1 MPLLLWRI
9 GWLIMAAGC
18 LYLLSCRWQ
27 WSLVTLTPF
36 DPLVTTRVLM
46 AEDKY
51 AEAADQVQY
60 FLDIA
65 EDHERGE
72 LEALAAEIDSHRSS
86 VSYQTQKIVQEGLL
100 TGSSDEVSGQ
110 IAGLASSLLVIG
122 DVRDLVKEG
131 LHWLHDEP
139 TDEVVIALATI
150 GLVASAGQIVTLGS
164 TSPVK
169 TGLSLA
175 TMAHKLG
182 TLPPWLRAHLIKMTH
197 QVLVT
202 RSLVPILPIMQRMQ
216 IMMDHAGWRQALSL
230 LPHTRD
236 PGALNRLATLA
247 RHYGSAT
254 APLVRLGGEAA
265 LAVAP
270 HVEKLGLANLK
281 LASRYGPEG
290 IRTLQVIGPMRF
302 IKYGSRLAKL
312 GYSYPWLAT
321 LARALLAVPTYL
333 WVIGGVVGIVLARPW
348 PRSKGRIKPLPG
360 CTVTQGGRKR
370 CR

>member
-1 MPLLLWRI
+1 MMPLLLWRI
-9 GWLIMAAGC
+9 GWLTMAAGC

-27 WSLVTLTPF
+27 WSLVTLTPI

-51 AEAADQVQY
+51 AEAADQVHY

-65 EDHERGE
+65 EDHERNE
-72 LEALAAEIDSHRSS
+72 LEALAAEINSHRSS
-86 VSYQTQKIVQEGLL
+86 MSYQTHKIVQEGLL

-122 DVRDLVKEG
+122 DFRDLVKEG
-131 LHWLHDEP
+131 LHWLQNEP
-139 TDEVVIALATI
+139 TDEVIIALSTL
-150 GLVASAGQIVTLGS
+150 GMVASASQFITWGS

-182 TLPPWLRAHLIKMTH
+182 TLPPWLSTHLIKMTH

-202 RSLVPILPIMQRMQ
+202 RSSVPIMPIMQRIQ
-216 IMMDHAGWRQALSL
+216 TLMDQAGWRQALTL

-236 PGALNRLATLA
+236 PGSLNRLATLA
-247 RHYGSAT
+247 RHCGPAT
-254 APLVRLGGEAA
+254 APLVRLGGDAA
-265 LAVAP
+265 LASAP
-270 HVEKLGLANLK
+270 HVEKLGIANLK

-290 IRTLQVIGPMRF
+290 IHALQVIGPVRF
-302 IKYGSRLAKL
+302 MKYASRLAKL
-312 GYSYPWLAT
+312 AYNYPWLAT

-333 WVIGGVVGIVLARPW
+333 WVIGAIVGIVLARPW
-348 PRSKGRIKPLPG
+348 PRSKDRIKPLPHWI
-360 CTVTQGGRKR
+360 VTQGGR
-370 CR
+370 

>member
-1 MPLLLWRI
+1 MMPLLLWRS

-27 WSLVTLTPF
+27 WSLVTLTAI

-51 AEAADQVQY
+51 AEAADQVAY
-60 FLDIA
+60 FLTIA

-110 IAGLASSLLVIG
+110 IAGLASSMLVIG
-122 DVRDLVKEG
+122 DVRDLVIEG
-131 LHWLHDEP
+131 LNWLQDEP
-139 TDEVVIALATI
+139 TDEVVIALSTL
-150 GLVASAGQIVTLGS
+150 GMVASASQFITWGS

-216 IMMDHAGWRQALSL
+216 IIMDQAGWRQALTL

-236 PGALNRLATLA
+236 PGSLNRLATLA
-247 RHYGSAT
+247 RHYGPAT
-254 APLVRLGGEAA
+254 APLVRLGGDVA
-265 LAVAP
+265 LDISP
-270 HVEKLGLANLK
+270 QVEKLGIANLK

-302 IKYGSRLAKL
+302 MKYASRLAKL
-312 GYSYPWLAT
+312 AYRYPWLAT
-321 LARALLAVPTYL
+321 LARALLAVPSYL
-333 WVIGGVVGIVLARPW
+333 WVIGAIVGIVLARPW
-348 PRSKGRIKPLPG
+348 PRSKGWLTPLPRLM
-360 CTVTQGGRKR
+360 VT
-370 CR
+370 

>member
-9 GWLIMAAGC
+9 GWLAVAVGC
-18 LYLLSCRWQ
+18 LYVLTCRWQ
-27 WSLVTLTPF
+27 WQLLSLTPI
-36 DPLVTTRVLM
+36 DPLMTTRALM
-46 AEDKY
+46 ADDQY
-51 AEAADQVQY
+51 AEAAEQVAY
-60 FLDIA
+60 FLTIA
-65 EDHERGE
+65 DDQERDE
-72 LEALAAEIDSHRSS
+72 LEALAAEIASHRSS
-86 VSYQTQKIVQEGLL
+86 LAYQVGKIQEGLV
-100 TGSSDEVSGQ
+100 TGSADEVSGQ
-110 IAGLASSLLVIG
+110 VTGLATSLLVIG

-139 TDEVVIALATI
+139 TDQVIIALSTL
-150 GLVASAGQIVTLGS
+150 GMVASASQFITWGS

-216 IMMDHAGWRQALSL
+216 SILDQAGWRQALTL

-247 RHYGSAT
+247 RHCGPAT

-265 LAVAP
+265 LASAP
-270 HVEKLGLANLK
+270 HVDKLGLANLMF
-281 LASRYGPEG
+281 ASRYGPEG
-290 IRTLQVIGPMRF
+290 IRTLQVIGPVRF
-302 IKYGSRLAKL
+302 MKYGSRLAKL
-312 GYSYPWLAT
+312 AYRYPWLAT
-321 LARALLAVPTYL
+321 LARALLAVPAYL
-333 WVIGGVVGIVLARPW
+333 WVIGAIVGIVLARPW
-348 PRSKGRIKPLPG
+348 PRAKSRIKPMPRVM
-360 CTVTQGGRKR
+360 VT
-370 CR
+370 

>member
-1 MPLLLWRI
+1 MPLLFWRI

-27 WSLVTLTPF
+27 WSLVTLTPI

-51 AEAADQVQY
+51 AEAADQVHY

-65 EDHERGE
+65 ENHERGE

-131 LHWLHDEP
+131 LHWLRDEP

-169 TGLSLA
+169 TGI
-175 TMAHKLG
+175 TVIKQAHQVG
-182 TLPPWLRAHLIKMTH
+182 SLPPWLRTHLIMNSQKA
-197 QVLVT
+197 LAA
-202 RSLVPILPIMQRMQ
+202 RSLVPLLPMMQRMETLL
-216 IMMDHAGWRQALSL
+216 DAAGWRQALTL

-236 PGALNRLATLA
+236 PGSLNRLATLA
-247 RHYGSAT
+247 RHYGPET
-254 APLVRLGGEAA
+254 APLVRLGGDAA

-270 HVEKLGLANLK
+270 HVEKLGIANLK

-290 IRTLQVIGPMRF
+290 IRTLGVTGPVRF
-302 IKYGSRLAKL
+302 MKYAARLAKL
-312 GYSYPWLAT
+312 AYRYPWLAT
-321 LARALLAVPTYL
+321 LARALLAVPSYL
-333 WVIGGVVGIVLARPW
+333 WVIGAVVGIVLARPW
-348 PRSKGRIKPLPG
+348 PRSKGSVKYLPRLM
-360 CTVTQGGRKR
+360 VT
-370 CR
+370 